1 MNLLSTSS
9 INNVDIQAILNEIN
23 DDDEEFLLHHQDSM
37 ADISSLSIGGVTNS
51 FHFAPAQIS
60 AAVNSAVVV
69 EHQQRLPYSK
79 GTRVTP
85 IKGNKRREID
95 IEQILRESDECDNME
110 DAVTAM
116 LNQQLPNHQHNGH
129 FLDEDDGS
137 TIESYSLTVSKFLG
151 STKIQPNYAAYRS
164 RADSRLP
171 QRGNHEASTTSD
183 GDDDTTESWVTN
195 SATTSTTS
203 DDDTDYLSKSTIST
217 KAGLAA
223 ELYRTSAYKTNN
235 NTQKPST
242 KASSSFRRNT
252 SDIMADARDW
262 AVLQSILAENDDDD
276 DDDLIPQ
283 NFTMQIKNKSMKM
296 AVSRIIGE
304 NKEGGKNPTAYHQ
317 KQNINFS
324 VDTILQDEE
333 DDIIDIDNGDGPYVP
348 TCSSKPITA
357 ASPLSDKPPTPQ
369 QQAQPLTTTSTTSFL
384 DKPHH
389 VTMPTTNAHM
399 VAPNAVT
406 NAETGTPSQFSS
418 TTAAMMQAQLY
429 ENRLLHGHHQHH
441 HHHASNTSG
450 TFSLV
455 SPLSVKRRMK
465 PKIELWTKSR
475 QKYSQRQDHSALGRY
490 EFSGGAVN
498 VTSLSQISNHMTR
511 TSALAL
517 HNLPTALA
525 VSSKFICIGTQSG
538 SICIY
543 DMFQEKRQVLEP
555 SDSSS
560 VTSIDINGEMLII
573 AGYSIGT
580 IILWDAFTGKPLRT
594 CTDLHASNS
603 PITLVRFLPN
613 SLEFANSS
621 SSKEDEGL
629 HHYAAVS
636 VDASGLVNKL
646 TFTKS
651 LVGNLLLWGGIAGG
665 YSVEVECLLDGSA
678 GQILALEV
686 LPSLSQIEKEWRDV
700 YEKNKHFMRRVTLV
714 GLSSIKSSF
723 VVAVEPSIC
732 VLHRWSR
739 QQPAPAIGDQTL
751 YNDSSSSTLLPCLTW
766 GWALVSGGGNVV
778 HPILARSWGQTLQLL
793 RANYINPV
801 NAPSDEGTNASTAD
815 RDTQQW
821 PAFGVLSED
830 EFSAD
835 SAIVSLHWINERSLA
850 YLTANCEF
858 TVIDTV
864 CMTLIERFDFSQHKI
879 VYAELKL
886 SNSGS
891 KKSNNATFSNSI
903 RSCIADQRLYV
914 TCQHSL
920 IQISLQ
926 STKNMI
932 LDKEANGEWL
942 QALALALDYY
952 ENYVQ
957 VLEDRLR
964 QQDWDARGRDMRW
977 HPELMRSGRMA
988 DSDEWITML
997 LLRYLKLA
1005 VENAPVSHSIS
1016 RWQAEGLTSAAT
1028 GRVDLTLSHY
1038 TMLAGIC
1045 IEYCIGT
1052 RRLNVLYQQVYPT
1065 FLQSGYDSVFF
1076 NVLEPY
1082 ALKDALKYMSPEV
1095 MAAFVENC
1103 KRSGDFEI
1111 VERCLLHLD
1120 GKSCV
1125 LSFFPAYPT
1134 SFSFLVTLI
1143 A

>member
-1 MNLLSTSS
+1 MNSTTNS

-23 DDDEEFLLHHQDSM
+23 DDDDDEFLLHYQDSL
-37 ADISSLSIGGVTNS
+37 ADISSLSIGGVTNA

-60 AAVNSAVVV
+60 AAVTSS
-69 EHQQRLPYSK
+69 EQQRFSYNK
-79 GTRVTP
+79 GSRSTP
-85 IKGNKRREID
+85 IKANKRREID
-95 IEQILRESDECDNME
+95 IEQILRECDECDNAE
-110 DAVTAM
+110 DAVTAL
-116 LNQQLPNHQHNGH
+116 LNQQLPHHHQSPH

-137 TIESYSLTVSKFLG
+137 TIESYSLTLSKFIG
-151 STKIQPNYAAYRS
+151 DSKIQPDYATYSNKAKQK
-164 RADSRLP
+164 LP
-171 QRGNHEASTTSD
+171 QQVKDMSSSTE
-183 GDDDTTESWVTN
+183 GEDDSESWVTN
-195 SATTSTTS
+195 SEATTTTTS
-203 DDDTDYLSKSTIST
+203 DEDIDYLSKSTIST
-217 KAGLAA
+217 KAGIGDHHHLRSDFFTTTSKTNAGKPLSKA
-223 ELYRTSAYKTNN
+223 NRTS
-235 NTQKPST
+235 
-242 KASSSFRRNT
+242 

-262 AVLQSILAENDDDD
+262 AVLQSILAENDDNEDD
-276 DDDLIPQ
+276 DHNSQ
-283 NFTMQIKNKSMKM
+283 NFTMLIKNTSAQLAAGRIVANNREKKPKYEKS
-296 AVSRIIGE
+296 
-304 NKEGGKNPTAYHQ
+304 
-317 KQNINFS
+317 INFS
-324 VDTILQDEE
+324 VDTILQD
-333 DDIIDIDNGDGPYVP
+333 DDDDFDDNDQHVHNSII
-348 TCSSKPITA
+348 KPITA
-357 ASPLSDKPPTPQ
+357 PLLPDKSTVS
-369 QQAQPLTTTSTTSFL
+369 QQADPVKNNSTSSL
-384 DKPHH
+384 IGKPQLI
-389 VTMPTTNAHM
+389 PTTADS
-399 VAPNAVT
+399 APKGVT
-406 NAETGTPSQFSS
+406 NASSTSIDFSF
-418 TTAAMMQAQLY
+418 TTAAMTHAQLY
-429 ENRLLHGHHQHH
+429 ENRLLHGHQQQHQ
-441 HHHASNTSG
+441 ANNNSG

-475 QKYSQRQDHSALGRY
+475 QKNSQQQDHSTLGRY

-498 VTSLSQISNHMTR
+498 VTCLSQISNHMTR

-525 VSSKFICIGTQSG
+525 ISSKFICIGTQSG
-538 SICIY
+538 SIYIY

-555 SDSSS
+555 SDGAS
-560 VTSIDINGEMLII
+560 VTSIDINGETLLL
-573 AGYSIGT
+573 AGYSTGT

-603 PITLVRFLPN
+603 PITSIRFLP
-613 SLEFANSS
+613 STLEYANDNISN
-621 SSKEDEGL
+621 SKEDEGL
-629 HHYAAVS
+629 HHYAAIS

-646 TFTKS
+646 IFTKS

-700 YEKNKHFMRRVTLV
+700 YEKNRHFMRRIVLV

-723 VVAVEPSIC
+723 VVAVEPTIC

-739 QQPAPAIGDQTL
+739 QQQALTTSNHSEQ
-751 YNDSSSSTLLPCLTW
+751 NDSSSSTVLPCLTW
-766 GWALVSGGGNVV
+766 GWSLVSGGGNIV
-778 HPILARSWGQTLQLL
+778 HPILARSWGSTLQLL

-801 NAPSDEGTNASTAD
+801 NAPADNGNTGAAD
-815 RDTQQW
+815 RDSQQW
-821 PAFGVLSED
+821 PAFGVLSDD

-850 YLTANCEF
+850 YLTVNCEF

-879 VYAELKL
+879 VYAELRLPGGGK
-886 SNSGS
+886 S
-891 KKSNNATFSNSI
+891 KISNATFSNSI
-903 RSCIADQRLYV
+903 RSCIADQRLYI

-926 STKNMI
+926 STKNI
-932 LDKEANGEWL
+932 IIEKEANGEWL

-988 DSDEWITML
+988 DADEWITKL

-1005 VENAPVSHSIS
+1005 VENAPVSHSAPRRLAGGATNS
-1016 RWQAEGLTSAAT
+1016 VTS
-1028 GRVDLTLSHY
+1028 RVDLTLSHY

-1045 IEYCIGT
+1045 VEYCIGT

-1065 FLQSGYDSVFF
+1065 FLQSGYESVFF

-1095 MAAFVENC
+1095 MTAFVEHC
-1103 KRSGDFEI
+1103 KRSGDFES

-1120 GKSCV
+1120 GKCCI
-1125 LSFFPAYPT
+1125 PK
-1134 SFSFLVTLI
+1134 
-1143 A
+1143 